1 MNRRTASM
9 TVGLAGL
16 AFVLAGC
23 GQGVARGGEN
33 AAEHPALGIFVPT
46 TVGAGN
52 ISGHPQ
58 KPVPVSIP
66 SNRAPA
72 RLPAGQAA
80 TVAAV
85 QSALPGG
92 CWQNAHA
99 GSVYGAYNQLF
110 WWEGE
115 CAGTVG
121 DQVTVELFPSE
132 AKAAAAAHH
141 PSPGATAARFLGGGV
156 LVSVFTSA
164 PPSVLS
170 QLAALKSLKP
180 VPGYGS

>member
-1 MNRRTASM
+1 MVAGSAA
-9 TVGLAGL
+9 LAL
-16 AFVLAGC
+16 MLAGC

-52 ISGHPQ
+52 ISGHPS
-58 KPVPVSIP
+58 KPLPVSIP

-72 RLPAGQAA
+72 HPPAGQAA

-85 QSALPGG
+85 EAALTGG

-99 GSVYGAYNQLF
+99 GSVYGAYDQYF

-115 CAGTVG
+115 CAGTIG
-121 DQVTVELFPSE
+121 DQVTVEVFPSE
-132 AKAAAAAHH
+132 AQAAAAAHH
-141 PSPGATAARFLGGGV
+141 PSPAATAARFLGHGV

-164 PPSVLS
+164 PSSVVS
-170 QLAALKSLKP
+170 QLTTLKSQKA
-180 VPGYGS
+180 VSGYGG